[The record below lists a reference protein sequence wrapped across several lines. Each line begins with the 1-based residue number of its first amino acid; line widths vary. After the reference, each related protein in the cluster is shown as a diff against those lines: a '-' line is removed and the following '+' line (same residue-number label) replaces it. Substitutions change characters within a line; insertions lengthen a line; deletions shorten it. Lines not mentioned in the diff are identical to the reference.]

1 MTVLMGV
8 WWHRV
13 GRLWEG
19 VGELARIRADRG
31 KLLRCPWLLDEPI
44 TVRRQFEEPLVED
57 RPGSI
62 PMRQDIACPV
72 HLEARARHLTR
83 QIRAHRQSREQ
94 LTQGL
99 DEQEHCVYRPV
110 AQVG

>member
-1 MTVLMGV
+1 MRV
-8 WWHRV
+8 WCHSV
-13 GRLWEG
+13 ERLCER
-19 VGELARIRADRG
+19 VGELARLRADRG
-31 KLLRCPWLLDEPI
+31 KLLRCTWLLDEPI

-99 DEQEHCVYRPV
+99 DEQDNCVYRHV
-110 AQVG
+110 AQDG